1 MGKILQRNKTK
12 VSLAVNAIAT
22 AIMLSPVANASGGG
36 DGAAK
41 MKSLIKEILPYLSII
56 GIPIALMGG
65 FKLIMAFRND
75 QGDAVPA
82 AAKDLAIGI
91 LITLFSV
98 IGGAILNQL

>member
-22 AIMLSPVANASGGG
+22 AIMLSPVANASGG